1 MIGILN
7 PTCVNQ
13 ESYTITSN
21 KDSEIYMNM
30 IDFDKQDKELT
41 DTVRSKVAL
50 YITKAIQ
57 VFLKD
62 CKFLIKIPYIFK

>member
-1 MIGILN
+1 MCQSG
-7 PTCVNQ
+7 
-13 ESYTITSN
+13 SYTITSN

-41 DTVRSKVAL
+41 DTVRSKVVL

-62 CKFLIKIPYIFK
+62 CKFLIKIPYLFK

>member
-1 MIGILN
+1 
-7 PTCVNQ
+7 
-13 ESYTITSN
+13 
-21 KDSEIYMNM
+21 MNM